1 MKRLEMITMRLGDLD
16 KLKQELILDY
26 AYAAADIVDSQPTIE
41 PENLPVVKELREQL
55 EAEKN
60 KVIKIQYDCEEMTI
74 KQICDRL
81 RYAEQKLEEVTAEM
95 DAAVRDM
102 HHNTKCFICA
112 HLPADGN
119 MSHCKHYASCGLGY
133 IHWKWRYPQ
142 KEK

>member
-60 KVIKIQYDCEEMTI
+60 KVVKIQYDCEEMTI

-81 RYAEQKLEEVTAEM
+81 RYAEQKLEEVTAE
-95 DAAVRDM
+95 RDSALELIGWIYYEACVSVEHDM
-102 HHNTKCFICA
+102 RQHIDWLKDKI
-112 HLPADGN
+112 
-119 MSHCKHYASCGLGY
+119 
-133 IHWKWRYPQ
+133 
-142 KEK
+142 